1 MSSFLSS
8 ISTRLKIPVLLQGL
22 LLLILG
28 YFFVTSEYS
37 IRAERAHTQKLGK
50 VVSQLQAIAVDIG
63 IFLHGRGDYKKLDA
77 ALNEQIANIDTLPG
91 DIKGA
96 LSANIKQVVQVL
108 RAADKLFQR
117 NQELEKELL
126 QLTTLAIGI
135 SDNYITVMSGKL
147 ADPSKERSVSRLE
160 RLVIGGAA
168 VNSGS
173 NHSIRFNF
181 MQMKENPAKRS
192 EMLGFLDKGIA
203 NVTEDEKHL
212 AGTPF
217 VALATKSKLT
227 ILRIREIVTE
237 YLANNDKIMAS
248 TGDIDKLN
256 GQMRQEL
263 DQLTEKSMV
272 AGFDFFRSR
281 IVTLLVVVLIIA
293 LVVATVMLMLSRSI
307 IMPINAMTNVLKDIA
322 DGEGDLTKRLPE
334 DRTDE
339 IGAACRQFN
348 IFIDKL
354 HGIIGKVARTT
365 VQVATDSAQL
375 HATAK
380 QMYSGVEDVSI
391 QVGTV
396 ATAGEEMSATS
407 SEITRNCQ
415 YAAEGSQKAT
425 AAAVSGARVVDETI
439 AVMTSISD
447 RVKKSAQAVEHL
459 GSRSDQIGQIVGT
472 IEDIADQTNLL
483 ALNAA
488 IEAARAGEQGRGFA
502 VVADEVRALAERT
515 TRATKEIG
523 EMIRMIQQE
532 TKGAVVTMEEGV
544 TEVALGSEKAAGSGR
559 ALDNILEQIN
569 AVTTQIH
576 QIASAAE
583 EQTATTSE
591 ISSNMLQI
599 TRVMGQTA
607 KGSQETSVAADQ
619 LSRHADELRQIVGQ
633 FKLT

>member
-1 MSSFLSS
+1 M
-8 ISTRLKIPVLLQGL
+8 
-22 LLLILG
+22 
-28 YFFVTSEYS
+28 
-37 IRAERAHTQKLGK
+37 
-50 VVSQLQAIAVDIG
+50 
-63 IFLHGRGDYKKLDA
+63 
-77 ALNEQIANIDTLPG
+77 
-91 DIKGA
+91 
-96 LSANIKQVVQVL
+96 
-108 RAADKLFQR
+108 
-117 NQELEKELL
+117 
-126 QLTTLAIGI
+126 
-135 SDNYITVMSGKL
+135 
-147 ADPSKERSVSRLE
+147 
-160 RLVIGGAA
+160 
-168 VNSGS
+168 
-173 NHSIRFNF
+173 
-181 MQMKENPAKRS
+181 
-192 EMLGFLDKGIA
+192 
-203 NVTEDEKHL
+203 
-212 AGTPF
+212 
-217 VALATKSKLT
+217 
-227 ILRIREIVTE
+227 
-237 YLANNDKIMAS
+237 
-248 TGDIDKLN
+248 
-256 GQMRQEL
+256 
-263 DQLTEKSMV
+263 
-272 AGFDFFRSR
+272 
-281 IVTLLVVVLIIA
+281 TLLVVVLIIA

-607 KGSQETSVAADQ
+607 RGSQETSVAADQ
-619 LSRHADELRQIVGQ
+619 LSRHADELRKIVGQ

>member
-63 IFLHGRGDYKKLDA
+63 IFLHGRGDCKKLDA